1 MAEDTRAGVLD
12 EHRRIT
18 NVLQRIEQWVVD
30 PKTGAGWTGELG
42 GMLEE
47 LQGLL
52 KEHFGGEAEAKL
64 FEQTIASTPHLTAL
78 LTKLAKEHSQIL
90 AAFRAAFE
98 QAQTLDAAKEQEVR
112 GLQRKV
118 QLALATLRRHE
129 SEENEIIM
137 RAYWEDMGG
146 GD

>member
-18 NVLQRIEQWVVD
+18 NVLQRIEQWVVE
-30 PKTGAGWTGELG
+30 PKTGAGWSGELG

-64 FEQTIASTPHLTAL
+64 FEQTIASAPHLTTQ

-90 AAFRAAFE
+90 QAFRAALE
-98 QAQTLDAAKEQEVR
+98 QAQKLDSGDQEQVR